1 MCVPE
6 VCERLGPEEI
16 DQLRRGFD
24 EGLVRRYARP
34 FSPERH
40 EALTADQVFFARY
53 LADDRLV
60 PITARARP

>member
-1 MCVPE
+1 MNRAGSTDRRRVRE
-6 VCERLGPEEI
+6 ALEQLGPH
-16 DQLRRGFD
+16 